1 MPSLNII
8 LVCGLENI
16 KRTYFINERIEG
28 PYFSFAAEVFHGLQ
42 EQVMTTASRSHRLIV
57 RVQNIEASLPP
68 LEKAVLAQ
76 TSHIHF
82 AYTSGL
88 LMQVEHIIREEN
100 MMAAQE
106 IIELFCELIAVRLP
120 IIEAQRE
127 CPLDLKEAISSVQQA
142 FAAKYGKE
150 FLSAATELRP
160 DYGVNCQLIE
170 LLLVRAPSPE
180 KKLNLLKEIV
190 VEHEIE
196 WDPAASETEFFKKHE
211 DLLNGPTQF
220 VGSNVPPPEEK
231 QDEES
236 NTAPDTFNKEQPDSD
251 SDSDILDFPDVP

>member
-82 AYTSGL
+82 AYTSDMGL
-88 LMQVEHIIREEN
+88 LVAGTEYCGAFEERLKKLMEEIKQSDEIILFIDEMHTLIGAGAAERAIDAVEHIIREEN

-127 CPLDLKEAISSVQQA
+127 CPLDLKEAISSVC
-142 FAAKYGKE
+142 FAAPRCADLPK
-150 FLSAATELRP
+150 
-160 DYGVNCQLIE
+160 
-170 LLLVRAPSPE
+170 LL
-180 KKLNLLKEIV
+180 
-190 VEHEIE
+190 
-196 WDPAASETEFFKKHE
+196 
-211 DLLNGPTQF
+211 
-220 VGSNVPPPEEK
+220 
-231 QDEES
+231 
-236 NTAPDTFNKEQPDSD
+236 
-251 SDSDILDFPDVP
+251 

>member
-1 MPSLNII
+1 MVTASFLLYTNTGTVATSLSN
-8 LVCGLENI
+8 
-16 KRTYFINERIEG
+16 F
-28 PYFSFAAEVFHGLQ
+28 FSVT

-120 IIEAQRE
+120 IIEAQRY
-127 CPLDLKEAISSVQQA
+127 SSFVCL
-142 FAAKYGKE
+142 FE
-150 FLSAATELRP
+150 FTL
-160 DYGVNCQLIE
+160 
-170 LLLVRAPSPE
+170 
-180 KKLNLLKEIV
+180 
-190 VEHEIE
+190 H
-196 WDPAASETEFFKKHE
+196 H
-211 DLLNGPTQF
+211 
-220 VGSNVPPPEEK
+220 
-231 QDEES
+231 
-236 NTAPDTFNKEQPDSD
+236 
-251 SDSDILDFPDVP
+251 